1 MKVTLQEIRE
11 RTYKPVDA
19 WWTVLLV
26 DPLAAR
32 LVRLVAP
39 YRWITP
45 NVLTLVATIF
55 GTGAAVCFAFGDRA
69 YLIAGAILFHLSFVV
84 DCMDG
89 KIARLNGTGT
99 IFGQWLDFVLDRVR
113 VFFIGLA
120 LFGGQYVQTGEV
132 AYLWLMAVAVFLDLF
147 RYLNSSQMTKVR
159 RGMRDQLL
167 ALRPPAPVQPES
179 AADSGEPSDEMD
191 DQPGAQSG
199 TQSGANASL
208 KRRVGTFLR
217 ERRIRTH
224 LFSGIEYEMFVF
236 IVGPLTGLLFPVT
249 IVSGAALLLFEAF
262 LIYKLYQAT
271 RAFPAKLATAE
282 KEFAAYQ
289 AEAAQA
295 GPVQAGPDQAG
306 PDQAGP
312 DQAGPDQASAADLS
326 HAV

>member
-55 GTGAAVCFAFGDRA
+55 GTAAAVCFAVGDRW
-69 YLIAGAILFHLSFVV
+69 YLVAGALLFHLSFVV

-113 VFFIGLA
+113 VFFIALA
-120 LFGGQYVQTGEV
+120 LFGGQYVQTGED
-132 AYLWLMAVAVFLDLF
+132 AYLWLMSVAVFLDLF
-147 RYLNSSQMTKVR
+147 RYLNSSQMAKVR

-167 ALRPPAPVQPES
+167 ALRPPSAVEPEA
-179 AADSGEPSDEMD
+179 AADAAEPSDEMGD
-191 DQPGAQSG
+191 TGPVKPV
-199 TQSGANASL
+199 ANPSL
-208 KRRVGTFLR
+208 KRRVGGYLR

-236 IVGPLTGLLFPVT
+236 IVAPLTGLIFPIT
-249 IVSGAALLLFEAF
+249 ILSGAALLAFESF
-262 LIYKLYQAT
+262 LIYKLY
-271 RAFPAKLATAE
+271 RACKAHPAKLAAAE
-282 KEFAAYQ
+282 KEFEAYQ
-289 AEAAQA
+289 AETPAVPAA
-295 GPVQAGPDQAG
+295 P
-306 PDQAGP
+306 
-312 DQAGPDQASAADLS
+312 LT
-326 HAV
+326 HAI